1 MTVAMPRKDEP
12 LDDSHL
18 DDSHLDAPADSAEQ
32 EERLE
37 DLPGSV
43 GPSSGL
49 DSGLFW
55 LS

>member
-18 DDSHLDAPADSAEQ
+18 DEEAPADSAEQ